1 MVSPAGCGIVTFV
14 AEASLTSFS
23 EQALVALTYTPQSK
37 RARLSRRSNCIQ
49 PPVFAQHADSG
60 MSSGRRTNL

>member
-23 EQALVALTYTPQSK
+23 EQALVALTYNPSVQKGAVIQTIK
-37 RARLSRRSNCIQ
+37 VASNLLFLPSMEI
-49 PPVFAQHADSG
+49 
-60 MSSGRRTNL
+60 L